1 MTMNTELIE
10 VRKDEKLNEENLK
23 VFFSNLLKSKIKKF
37 NLKQFSG
44 GHANLTYLISVND
57 EEYVLRRPPLGPI
70 APSSHDMKREHKV
83 QRSLHSIFPLVP
95 NSIYFSNDI
104 SIIGNQFHIIER
116 KKGFVIRKEFP
127 DFLPLN
133 LKFIYQMS
141 KQMIKI
147 LSDLHKINPINVGLE
162 NLGKPEGFV
171 KRQLFGW
178 EKRWK
183 VATENTPLHFI
194 FDHLLEKL
202 KINIPRSKTVS
213 IIHND
218 FKLDNIM
225 WNNSNFLSPEA
236 IFDWDMCTLGDPL
249 MDLGHMLNY
258 WIDKKDDEDAKL
270 ITSMPTT
277 RNKILFPLKS
287 EIINLYSKYTGF
299 DVTNI
304 NWYYAFGAFKLA
316 VILQQIYV
324 RFLKGQTKDKRF
336 ANFNKRID
344 ALIKRANG
352 INLNQFGEK

>member
-1 MTMNTELIE
+1 MNTELIE
-10 VRKDEKLNEENLK
+10 VRKDEKLNEESLK
-23 VFFSNLLKSKIKKF
+23 LFFSDLLKSKINNF
-37 NLKQFSG
+37 SLKQFSG

-57 EEYVLRRPPLGPI
+57 KEYVLRRPPLGPI
-70 APSSHDMKREHKV
+70 APSAHDMKREHKV
-83 QRSLHSIFPLVP
+83 QRSLHNVFPLVP
-95 NSIYFSNDI
+95 NSIYFSDDV
-104 SIIGNQFHIIER
+104 SIVGSQFHIIER

-133 LKFIYQMS
+133 LNFINQMS
-141 KQMIKI
+141 DQMIKI
-147 LSDLHKINPINVGLE
+147 LSDLHKIDPIKVGLE
-162 NLGKPEGFV
+162 KLGRPEGFV
-171 KRQLFGW
+171 ERQLLGW

-183 VATENTPLHFI
+183 LATENTSLNTI
-194 FDHLLEKL
+194 FNDLLENLKL
-202 KINIPRSKTVS
+202 NIPKSKIVS

-258 WIDKKDDEDAKL
+258 WIDKEDDKDAKL

-277 RNKILFPLKS
+277 GNKILFPLKS
-287 EIINLYSKYTGF
+287 EIIKLYSKYTGF
-299 DVTNI
+299 DVKNI
-304 NWYYAFGAFKLA
+304 NWYYSFGAFKLS

-324 RFLKGQTKDKRF
+324 RYLKGQTKDKRF

-352 INLNQFGEK
+352 INLN

>member
-1 MTMNTELIE
+1 MNTELIE
-10 VRKDEKLNEENLK
+10 VRKDEKLNEESLK
-23 VFFSNLLKSKIKKF
+23 LFFSDLLKSKINNF
-37 NLKQFSG
+37 SLKQFSG

-70 APSSHDMKREHKV
+70 APSAHDMKREHKV

-95 NSIYFSNDI
+95 NSIYFSDDV
-104 SIIGNQFHIIER
+104 SIVGSQFHIIER

-133 LKFIYQMS
+133 LNFINQMS
-141 KQMIKI
+141 DQMIKI
-147 LSDLHKINPINVGLE
+147 LSDLHKINPIKVGLE
-162 NLGKPEGFV
+162 KLGRPEGFV
-171 KRQLFGW
+171 ERQLLGW

-183 VATENTPLHFI
+183 LATENTSLNTI
-194 FDHLLEKL
+194 FDDLLENLKL
-202 KINIPRSKTVS
+202 NIPKSKIVS

-258 WIDKKDDEDAKL
+258 WIDKEDDKDAKL

-277 RNKILFPLKS
+277 GNKILFPLKS
-287 EIINLYSKYTGF
+287 EIIKLYSKYTGF
-299 DVTNI
+299 DVKNI
-304 NWYYAFGAFKLA
+304 NWYYAFGAFKLS

-324 RFLKGQTKDKRF
+324 RYLKGQTKDKRF
-336 ANFNKRID
+336 ANFNKRIN

-352 INLNQFGEK
+352 INLNEVGEK